1 MQEQRR
7 NIFER
12 AFKRIVPGGDAAR
25 LSASQLSSIGPDLPD
40 ADRELVRK
48 WIDNC
53 LAGAGGPVAAR
64 SQAVTLGRAYLQLSD
79 TGRIRFLELLS
90 VDYGIDE
97 GAVEQAIQTWHN
109 TAAEERGLVV
119 QRLRRALEPAH
130 TTLLKQF
137 NGVPT
142 GVKFLV
148 DMREELLTFA
158 KTNPAL
164 APLETDLRQLLAT
177 WYDIGLLQLEEIT
190 WQSSAALLEKLIAYE
205 AVHTI
210 TSWSDLKNRLDSDR
224 RCFAFFHPN
233 MPDEP
238 LIFVEVALV
247 RGLASDIQKLLDEHA
262 PTQDLDAVDTAIFYS
277 ISNAQAGLAGIS
289 FGNFLI
295 KQVVTRLRE
304 ELPQL
309 KQFATLSPIPGFRRW
324 LDKTARDELAS
335 LPGGAQ
341 WLGAT
346 AHHEDGGDEA
356 RPATAE
362 DEREA
367 LMQLAAV
374 YLCRIKHRDGAR
386 ARDPVADFHLRN
398 GAQVAR
404 LNWMADTSEKGLQQA
419 YGLMV
424 NYLYEPARI
433 EQRSDQYTDE
443 GTIALSST
451 IRKRL
456 K

>member
-25 LSASQLSSIGPDLPD
+25 LSAEQLSSIGADLPD
-40 ADRELVRK
+40 ADREIVRK

-97 GAVEQAIQTWHN
+97 SAVEQAIQAWHD
-109 TAAEERGLVV
+109 TAAEDREMAA
-119 QRLRRALEPAH
+119 QRLRGALEPAH
-130 TTLLKQF
+130 TTLLRQF
-137 NGVPT
+137 NSVPT

-158 KTNPAL
+158 KTNTAL

-233 MPDEP
+233 MAGEP

-247 RGLASDIQKLLDEHA
+247 RGLANDIQKVLDESA
-262 PTQDLDAVDTAIFYS
+262 PTQELDAVDTAIFYS
-277 ISNAQAGLAGIS
+277 ISNAQPGLAGIS

-324 LDKTARDELAS
+324 LDKAAREELSALPGGTEWLNTTARD
-335 LPGGAQ
+335 
-341 WLGAT
+341 
-346 AHHEDGGDEA
+346 GDDTRA
-356 RPATAE
+356 KAAE

-374 YLCRIKHRDGAR
+374 YLCRIKHRNGKR

-404 LNWMADTSEKGLQQA
+404 INWMADTSKKGLQQS

-433 EQRSDQYTDE
+433 EQRSDQYTDN
-443 GTIALSST
+443 GAIAQSSA